1 MALKSPALVGR
12 FFTISITWE
21 TRGLVMY
28 SLYYVEVTVNETLI
42 LLPRTEKYVSY
53 AILFSLFFHILF
65 KPLNSFKFIAVYT
78 ISINLN

>member
-65 KPLNSFKFIAVYT
+65 NV
-78 ISINLN
+78 